1 MASYR
6 IKAVSRMTGIR
17 PELMRMW
24 ERRYGLFKPQRAG
37 NRYREFDDEDVQ
49 LLLYLRQQIEQGRAI
64 GELAAEGRDA
74 LLRRMTPPSASPSE
88 SDQELHSLVD
98 ELLGYVL
105 HLDQNRLEARLAEIA
120 AFASFATF

>member
-17 PELMRMW
+17 PELVRMW

-49 LLLYLRQQIEQGRAI
+49 LLLY
-64 GELAAEGRDA
+64 
-74 LLRRMTPPSASPSE
+74 
-88 SDQELHSLVD
+88 
-98 ELLGYVL
+98 
-105 HLDQNRLEARLAEIA
+105 
-120 AFASFATF
+120 